1 MHARLRRMNGPRPQ
15 ECPSDDG
22 EVVFVGCV
30 HGEGQR
36 FPHAR
41 KDCRVHRFNIFNDQ
55 KNEEHCPMCC
65 CYVCGVPADQCPS
78 WEEHCHIEDDESGK
92 HIRLCFQNPFY
103 RRMVSMA
110 VKRDATSVTLP
121 VKEDELDIYRRR
133 SLAVYKVERGFR
145 LYKAGERKHSG
156 TSNEHWYHDFKSVR
170 VFFKEQVEATDV
182 NCKDDKDMFLKCI
195 LLDALTETVLRRTWR
210 GPEHFPVSV
219 RWDRNAR
226 IGYSGLCNALM
237 SNWLLMRCVLGNS
250 MAFLLHERFNFYG
263 EIAKEKD
270 IFANSS
276 KDLVGL
282 MQPKVSLAGCLSAMH
297 FVKVT
302 LGRWDHYVKSVRT
315 HDEIDVLGRI
325 SKENGLLYECL
336 LQVLDSKLPDRSFM
350 RKMSYLRCV
359 ANFRQQKTIEAW
371 DAFFLGDHFAV
382 DLREAKVDAIL
393 KIFFFRESCN
403 RFTYMVGRTADAML
417 KALTKRFELVVHVL
431 GQVLDMAAGQSL
443 RPGAHFHL
451 MQTANSCARAMQ
463 CVLMFLTEQL
473 RDKVSYSIASVRRSF
488 LCVCAAVRAFM
499 LTLHRFPVHS
509 YALAFFDEQKP
520 ILLEY
525 LERLE
530 GWTREDDDDSLFT
543 VIKSRLI
550 AIYDDEACG
559 PYRLCLSELSGGD
572 AFRLSKRTR
581 RLRRR
586 LKA

>member
-1 MHARLRRMNGPRPQ
+1 
-15 ECPSDDG
+15 
-22 EVVFVGCV
+22 
-30 HGEGQR
+30 
-36 FPHAR
+36 
-41 KDCRVHRFNIFNDQ
+41 
-55 KNEEHCPMCC
+55 MCC
-65 CYVCGVPADQCPS
+65 CYVCGVPVDQCPS

-170 VFFKEQVEATDV
+170 VFFKEQLEATDV
-182 NCKDDKDMFLKCI
+182 NCKDDKDRFLKCI

-226 IGYSGLCNALM
+226 LGYAGLCNALM
-237 SNWLLMRCVLGNS
+237 SNWLLMRCVLDNS
-250 MAFLLHERFNFYG
+250 MAVLLHERFQFYG
-263 EIAKEKD
+263 EIAKEKE

-282 MQPKVSLAGCLSAMH
+282 MQPKVSPEGCRSAMH

-336 LQVLDSKLPDRSFM
+336 LQVLDSKLPDRSFT
-350 RKMSYLRCV
+350 RKMSYLRCL

-382 DLREAKVDAIL
+382 DLREAKVDAML

-451 MQTANSCARAMQ
+451 MQTANSCARAMR

-473 RDKVSYSIASVRRSF
+473 RDKVSYSIATVRRSF
-488 LCVCAAVRAFM
+488 LRVCAAVRAFM
-499 LTLHRFPVHS
+499 RTLHRFPVHS

-559 PYRLCLSELSGGD
+559 PYRLCLSDLSSGD
-572 AFRLSKRTR
+572 VFRVSTRTR

>member
-1 MHARLRRMNGPRPQ
+1 
-15 ECPSDDG
+15 
-22 EVVFVGCV
+22 
-30 HGEGQR
+30 
-36 FPHAR
+36 
-41 KDCRVHRFNIFNDQ
+41 
-55 KNEEHCPMCC
+55 MCC
-65 CYVCGVPADQCPS
+65 CYVCGVPVDQCPS

-182 NCKDDKDMFLKCI
+182 NCKDDKDRFLKSI

-226 IGYSGLCNALM
+226 LGYAGLCNALM
-237 SNWLLMRCVLGNS
+237 SNWLLMRCVLCRPPDNS
-250 MAFLLHERFNFYG
+250 MAVLLHERFQFYG
-263 EIAKEKD
+263 EIAKEKE

-282 MQPKVSLAGCLSAMH
+282 MQPKVSEAGCLSAMH

-302 LGRWDHYVKSVRT
+302 LGRWDHYVKSART
-315 HDEIDVLGRI
+315 HDEIEVLGRI
-325 SKENGLLYECL
+325 SKENGLLYQCL
-336 LQVLDSKLPDRSFM
+336 LQVLDTKLPDRSFM
-350 RKMSYLRCV
+350 RKMSYLRCL

-382 DLREAKVDAIL
+382 DLREAKVEAML

-443 RPGAHFHL
+443 RPGAHVHL
-451 MQTANSCARAMQ
+451 MQTANSCARAMR

-473 RDKVSYSIASVRRSF
+473 RDKVSYSIATVRRSF
-488 LCVCAAVRAFM
+488 LRVCAAVRAFM
-499 LTLHRFPVHS
+499 LTLHRFPVQS

-530 GWTREDDDDSLFT
+530 GWTREDDDDSFFT
-543 VIKSRLI
+543 AIKSRLI

-559 PYRLCLSELSGGD
+559 PYRLCLSELSSGD
-572 AFRLSKRTR
+572 AFRVSTRTR